1 MRDPRATLMLILGAL
16 FPMAL
21 LASTAPSAVV
31 GCAYWVAPWGDD
43 TAAGTAAAP
52 WATLEHAAEALPD
65 DYCTL
70 WFEDG
75 EYTGSHRVNR
85 RFTTTTTFRAV
96 HPYQTVFTHNGVVL
110 SLSGATNIT
119 LDGLVF
125 RHSNPTAAPLVIQID
140 GSAAGFGEHIT
151 LRNNIIHDSYNN
163 DLLKIVS
170 GARHIFIEGNI
181 FYNQGPT
188 DEHIDVN
195 SVTDVLIQDNIFFN
209 DHAGSGRPN
218 PATSHS
224 FITIKDSDEG
234 ADGLFGSERV
244 VVRRNIF
251 LNWEGGKETLIQV
264 GNDGKPYYE
273 ARDVAIENNLFIG
286 NSHHNAYSILGLR
299 GVRDVRFANNTAI
312 GDFPSSAYAM
322 WVDVKDANLINDNL
336 TFVNNIWADPTGS
349 MGSYY
354 NEIDDNEFSKGDPS
368 SATNIGI
375 DTNLYWNG
383 SAAIPGGD
391 LLVPTVDDGNAL
403 VADPLLNIF
412 QDEIVLP
419 RWDGAAF
426 LSGSGSIREEFV
438 RLVEMYGRPAAGSPA
453 IGAGN
458 PATAVAIDI
467 LGRPRSATPDLGAYE
482 YHMELSGKPEST
494 SIRLNWSQPNER
506 DAATLMLVYTADGET
521 NAIRDI
527 PADAREY
534 VLTGLRPRTSYEIA
548 LFVLDAA
555 GETLTD
561 AGPLPIETTGHR
573 WCLPF
578 VISRRGEPGRL
589 VQSVQ
594 RMQ

>member
-1 MRDPRATLMLILGAL
+1 MRDPRATLMLMLGAL

-21 LASTAPSAVV
+21 LASTAPSAVA
-31 GCAYWVAPWGDD
+31 GCAYWVAPQGDD
-43 TAAGTAAAP
+43 AAAGTAAAP
-52 WATLEHAAEALPD
+52 WATLGHAAEAMPD
-65 DYCTL
+65 DYCTV

-75 EYTGSHRVNR
+75 EYAGSHRVNR
-85 RFTTTTTFRAV
+85 RFTTTTTFRAL
-96 HPYQTVFTHNGVVL
+96 HPYQAVFTHGGLVL
-110 SLSGATNIT
+110 GLSGATNIT

-125 RHSNPTAAPLVIQID
+125 RHSGLAPTPLVIQID
-140 GSAAGFGEHIT
+140 GSTAGIGEYIT

-170 GARHIFIEGNI
+170 GARHILIEGNI

-195 SVTDVLIQDNIFFN
+195 SVTDVIIQDNIFFN
-209 DHAGSGRPN
+209 DLAGSGRPD

-234 ADGLFGSERV
+234 ADGLLGSEHII
-244 VVRRNIF
+244 VRRNIF
-251 LNWEGGKETLIQV
+251 LNWEGGRETLIQV

-349 MGSYY
+349 MGSYF
-354 NEIDDNEFSKGDPS
+354 NETDDNEFSKGDPL
-368 SATNIGI
+368 SAANIGI

-391 LLVPTVDDGNAL
+391 LLVPMVDDGNAL
-403 VADPLLNIF
+403 AADPLLRIF
-412 QDEIVLP
+412 QDEVVLP

-453 IGAGN
+453 IGAAA
-458 PATAVAIDI
+458 PATAVAEDI

-482 YHMELSGKPEST
+482 YHMEFTGESEPT
-494 SIRLNWSQPNER
+494 SIRLNWTQPNER
-506 DAATLMLVYTADGET
+506 DAAALMLIYTVNGET
-521 NAIRDI
+521 ITIDDI

-534 VLTGLRPRTSYEIA
+534 ILTGLQPRTNYEIE
-548 LFVLDAA
+548 LFVLDDA
-555 GETLTD
+555 GETLTG
-561 AGPLPIETTGHR
+561 AGPLLIETTGHR

-578 VISRRGEPGRL
+578 LVRR
-589 VQSVQ
+589 
-594 RMQ
+594 

>member
-1 MRDPRATLMLILGAL
+1 MRDSRTTLMLMLGAL
-16 FPMAL
+16 LPMTL
-21 LASTAPSAVV
+21 LASTLPSAVA

-52 WATLEHAAEALPD
+52 WATMEYAAEALPD
-65 DYCTL
+65 DYCTV

-75 EYTGSHRVNR
+75 EYAGSHRINR
-85 RFTTTTTFRAV
+85 RFTTATIFRAL
-96 HPYQTVFTHNGVVL
+96 HPYHAVFSHSGVVL
-110 SLSGATNIT
+110 SLSGATNMT

-125 RHSNPTAAPLVIQID
+125 HHSDPASTPLVIQID
-140 GSAAGFGEHIT
+140 GSAAGFGERIT

-195 SVTDVLIQDNIFFN
+195 SVTDVIIQDNIFFN
-209 DHAGSGRPN
+209 DLAGSGRPN
-218 PATSHS
+218 PSTSHS
-224 FITIKDSDEG
+224 YITIKDSDEG
-234 ADGLFGSERV
+234 ADGLFGSERI

-251 LNWEGGKETLIQV
+251 FNWEGGRETLIQV

-299 GVRDVRFANNTAI
+299 GVRDVRFAHNTAI

-336 TFVNNIWADPTGS
+336 TFVNNVWSDPTGS
-349 MGSYY
+349 MGSYF
-354 NEIDDNEFSKGDPS
+354 NQTDDNEFSKGDPL
-368 SATNIGI
+368 SANNVSI

-391 LLVPTVDDGNAL
+391 LLVPMADDGNAL
-403 VADPLLNIF
+403 VADPLLHIF
-412 QDEIVLP
+412 QGAITLP
-419 RWDGAAF
+419 RWDGNAF
-426 LSGSGSIREEFV
+426 LSGNGSIREEFV
-438 RLVEMYGRPAAGSPA
+438 RLVETYGRPAAGSPV

-458 PATAVAIDI
+458 PVTAVAIDI

-482 YHMELSGKPEST
+482 YHMEFSGQPEPI
-494 SIRLNWSQPNER
+494 SIQLNWSQPNER

-521 NAIRDI
+521 NTVPNI

-534 VLTGLRPRTSYEIA
+534 LLTGLRSRTSYEIE
-548 LFVLDAA
+548 LFVLNAA
-555 GETLTD
+555 GKTLAG
-561 AGPLPIETTGHR
+561 AGPLLIETTGHR

-578 VISRRGEPGRL
+578 L
-589 VQSVQ
+589 VGP
-594 RMQ
+594 